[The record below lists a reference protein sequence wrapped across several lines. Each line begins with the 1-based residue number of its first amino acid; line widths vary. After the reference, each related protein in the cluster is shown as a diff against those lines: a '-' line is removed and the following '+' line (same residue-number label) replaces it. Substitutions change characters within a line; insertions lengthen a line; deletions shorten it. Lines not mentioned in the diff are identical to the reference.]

1 MSCLIEESG
10 DVLSEVIVDEL
21 LRAWVLETLNT
32 DDLVVIDNV
41 RLSGVFFIKQLDF
54 SSFL

>member
-21 LRAWVLETLNT
+21 LRAWVLETLDT
-32 DDLVVIDNV
+32 YDLIVVDNV
-41 RLSGVFFIKQLDF
+41 RLSSVFFIKQLDF